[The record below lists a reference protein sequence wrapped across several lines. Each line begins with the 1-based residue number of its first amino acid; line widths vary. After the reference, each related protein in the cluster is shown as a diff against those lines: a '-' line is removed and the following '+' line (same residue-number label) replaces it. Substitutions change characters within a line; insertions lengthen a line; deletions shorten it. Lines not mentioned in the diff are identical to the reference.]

1 MERTKGSN
9 RFDRQRSPAPSDV
22 AVPDR
27 VRALVSD
34 AVANARPARSLLLG
48 RTRARLVLASLL
60 VPALAAAIA
69 MTASKV
75 VYGHPFAGLIMAV
88 EHGPM
93 LAAAV
98 AASLVIACGASFIA
112 ISRGASGLGPS
123 AIMLALV
130 TFVVAPLYAALILPT
145 PLHTHQMASWPGIS
159 AWGVRCFVVASLVAG
174 GVLAL
179 FAGALRAAVPVAPRL
194 RSAALGAAAGA
205 WAGLAVLLFCP
216 SGEQQHLLFGHVLPI
231 IVATLGGTAVA
242 RVVRP

>member
-1 MERTKGSN
+1 MERTRSRN
-9 RFDRQRSPAPSDV
+9 RFDRRRSLEQSNV

-27 VRALVSD
+27 LRAHVYD
-34 AVANARPARSLLLG
+34 AVSNASTTRPLPFG
-48 RTRARLVLASLL
+48 RTRARLVFASLS
-60 VPALAAAIA
+60 VPVLAVALGV
-69 MTASKV
+69 TASKV
-75 VYGHPFAGLIMAV
+75 VYGYPLAGLTMAV

-112 ISRGASGLGPS
+112 ISRGTSGLGPS

-130 TFVVAPLYAALILPT
+130 TFIVAPLYAALILPM
-145 PLHTHQMASWPGIS
+145 PLHTHQTASWPGIS

-174 GVLAL
+174 GALAI
-179 FAGALRAAVPVAPRL
+179 FAGALRAAVPAAPHL
-194 RSAALGAAAGA
+194 RGAALGAAAGA

-216 SGEQQHLLFGHVLPI
+216 SGEQQHLLVGHVLPI
-231 IVATLGGTAVA
+231 IVATLGGIAVA